1 MSPETKEFLKL
12 WLNSVYRNQNCPAT
26 LLRAYHCLHVNE
38 RHPICKEV
46 FPNVGITLSFA
57 RCPCSAYGDEAVLK
71 RVTHLLEE
79 SEVEE

>member
-26 LLRAYHCLHVNE
+26 LLRTYHCLHDTK

-46 FPNVGITLSFA
+46 FPNVGITLSVA
-57 RCPCSAYGDEAVLK
+57 WCPCSAYGDEAVLR
-71 RVTHLLEE
+71 RVTRL
-79 SEVEE
+79 VEEEVKE